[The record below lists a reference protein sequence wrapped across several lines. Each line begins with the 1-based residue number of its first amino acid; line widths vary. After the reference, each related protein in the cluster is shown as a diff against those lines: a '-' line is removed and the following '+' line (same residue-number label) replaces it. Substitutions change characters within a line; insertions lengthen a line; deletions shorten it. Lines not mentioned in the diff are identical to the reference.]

1 MTRLNTTQIQALE
14 HILHQREQQLQ
25 QEIAAVHAEN
35 AQQAQALEDLPPEPD
50 ANQSGASAA
59 REVRHA
65 ERMRDQQELQD
76 VRAALQRIADGS
88 YGECLDCGKYI
99 AAARLQAFPQPS
111 AVSIARPHTKPR
123 SAVWHDPGLAATA
136 HNWHT

>member
-65 ERMRDQQELQD
+65 ERMRDQQELHD
-76 VRAALQRIADGS
+76 VRAALQRIADDS
-88 YGECLDCGKYI
+88 YGTRSPEAPSGMTLAWQPQRTTGTLDTDSLPFRW
-99 AAARLQAFPQPS
+99 AACF
-111 AVSIARPHTKPR
+111 
-123 SAVWHDPGLAATA
+123 
-136 HNWHT
+136 

>member
-1 MTRLNTTQIQALE
+1 MTRLNATQIQALE
-14 HILHQREQQLQ
+14 HILHQSEQQLQ

-99 AAARLQAFPQPS
+99 AAARLQAFPTAKRCIDCQ
-111 AVSIARPHTKPR
+111 
-123 SAVWHDPGLAATA
+123 TA
-136 HNWHT
+136 HEAQKRRLA

>member
-1 MTRLNTTQIQALE
+1 MRSQSEGRN
-14 HILHQREQQLQ
+14 QREQQLQ

-76 VRAALQRIADGS
+76 VRAALLRIADGS

-99 AAARLQAFPQPS
+99 AAARLQAFPTAKRCIDCQ
-111 AVSIARPHTKPR
+111 
-123 SAVWHDPGLAATA
+123 TA
-136 HNWHT
+136 HEAQKRRLA